1 MTADAADLYTGAAVL
16 AVLAL
21 LLAVPVPAALAR
33 ARWPARSPRP
43 ALACWQAVGLAGGL
57 SLPGAGLTLAV
68 SGLGR
73 GWAGGLAALPGQLPD
88 AGAAS
93 WAGLLL
99 AGAAGLWL
107 AAVTITSAWRV
118 TAARHAHRA
127 RLDLAAGNWPG
138 PAAEDARTHAGPAGG
153 RRPLSGMLRLVDYPI
168 PVAYCLPGLRPRIV
182 VSQGAIADLSPDAL
196 AAVLAHEQAH
206 ARGRHDVLIQP
217 FIAWQQAFPFL
228 PAAGQALRSVELLA
242 EMLADDAA
250 CRACGPAAL
259 RSALQHIGDEHLA
272 TGTGTTRTAT
282 AELAQRETRLTS
294 PPNPLPLPAATAAYA
309 AAAALILLPPA
320 LLALA

>member
-21 LLAVPVPAALAR
+21 LLAVPVPAVLAR
-33 ARWPARSPRP
+33 ARWPVRGPRP

-57 SLPGAGLTLAV
+57 SLLGAGLTLAV

-88 AGAAS
+88 VGAAS

-99 AGAAGLWL
+99 ASAAGLWL

-118 TAARHAHRA
+118 AAARHAHRA
-127 RLDLAAGNWPG
+127 RLDLAAGSWPG
-138 PAAEDARTHAGPAGG
+138 SAGEDTRTHAEPAGG

-182 VSQGAIADLSPDAL
+182 VSQGAVADLSPDAL

-206 ARGRHDVLIQP
+206 ARGRHDALIQP
-217 FIAWQQAFPFL
+217 FIAWRQAFPFL

-250 CRACGPAAL
+250 CRTCGTAAL
-259 RSALQHIGDEHLA
+259 RSALQRIGDEHLA
-272 TGTGTTRTAT
+272 TGTGTTRAV
-282 AELAQRETRLTS
+282 AGELAQRDARLTG
-294 PPNPLPLPAATAAYA
+294 PLNPLPLPAATAVYA

>member
-1 MTADAADLYTGAAVL
+1 MTADVAALYAEAATL
-16 AVLAL
+16 ALLAL

-33 ARWPARSPRP
+33 ARWPLRSPRP

-57 SLPGAGLTLAV
+57 SLLGTGLTLAV
-68 SGLGR
+68 GGLGL

-88 AGAAS
+88 IGAAS

-99 AGAAGLWL
+99 TGTAGLWL
-107 AAVTITSAWRV
+107 TAVTLTSACRV
-118 TAARHAHRA
+118 TVARHAHRV
-127 RLDLAAGNWPG
+127 RLDLIAGGWPGSAGAGAHAPAG
-138 PAAEDARTHAGPAGG
+138 PAAG
-153 RRPLSGMLRLVDYPI
+153 RGSLSGMLRLVDYRI

-182 VSQGAIADLSPDAL
+182 ISRGAVADLSPEAL
-196 AAVLAHEQAH
+196 AAVLAHERAH

-217 FIAWQQAFPFL
+217 FVAWRQAFPFL

-250 CRACGPAAL
+250 CRACGTAAL
-259 RSALQHIGDEHLA
+259 RSALRHIGDEHLA
-272 TGTGTTRTAT
+272 AGTGTTGAV
-282 AELAQRETRLTS
+282 ADELARRDARLTG
-294 PPNPLPLPAATAAYA
+294 PPSPLPLPAAAAAYA

-320 LLALA
+320 LLAVA